1 MKLRI
6 ILSSIFHVTSQII
19 FVLMLAY
26 GAQAQKKYEF
36 SYRHIGDEF
45 GLSQN
50 TVTNIVQ
57 DSLGYLW
64 MATNDGLNRYNGLSI
79 EVFKYERDDSTSLSN
94 GWINTLLYDK
104 SGRLW
109 AGTNRGLNIFN
120 SEEQNFIHVPTD
132 TSKRETL
139 NGVPHE
145 HIFSLSQDSKGRIW
159 VATWSSLV
167 YTYDGITFHKP
178 KFASKSNY
186 PIDYINKVVEGKDG
200 TLWIGLFD
208 SGLLKYD
215 EKKDTLIHYA
225 SIRVEGRYDFPKDI
239 LSITEDPVSGDIW
252 LGTRQ
257 SGLFRFDPKTEN
269 AYSYASVT
277 TEGAAF
283 GANIHSQMHYK
294 GRFWVGNS
302 LGFFEYNREKDTFT
316 EELGFTEDKT
326 YYRVFSMYLDRSE
339 NLWIGTELNGSLVI
353 DLKPKKFKSIG
364 NHLLPSP
371 IIWSIYE
378 DIENQLWVVTETG
391 LAVLNKDFTKSTFV
405 LDKINE
411 PIRAVG
417 DFIISVT
424 GKDDTIWIG
433 TTFSGVYEI
442 NRKTKVYTKV
452 KDKEIAK
459 SKYINVIEYNK
470 HYDLLFVG
478 SVSGMGVYNLNTKEL
493 DWFKHDKRSEKGI
506 PVNTIW
512 DFYFANDSTVWITH
526 DEGIS
531 RYDVATKSF
540 YNFKIFP
547 EEKAINPSQT
557 TNMMTEDKNG
567 NLWVG
572 TENGLVYYNR
582 FIDSTLYV
590 YTMKDGLSNDYI
602 YGIARDS
609 LNSIWVSTNRGISQL
624 IDDSTMAHG
633 KRIRN
638 YSQFD
643 GLSSS
648 EFNFNAFT
656 ISKNGQFFFGGIN
669 GVNYFN
675 PNDIENNKHKPS
687 QQISELR
694 INTGST
700 DYSFHLKPNDEI
712 EFDYGSHVYEILMNA
727 LEFTSPEENVYR
739 FRLVGFDTH
748 WREKTGKN
756 SVIYTNLNPGDYQF
770 EFIASNNDKVFSDKI
785 SNFKLRIIPPFYK
798 TAQFYIFIV
807 VFTCLIIYWGIS
819 YREKKL
825 VQQNEFLE
833 REVKNR
839 TRELEKNEFIF
850 RQISDNAA
858 DLISMLDPNGM
869 IFYSSPSHETLLG
882 YTPNEVINKNA
893 FDFIHPD
900 DSPRIREELKKL
912 SEVGLLTLSEYRMK
926 HKNGTWRTYN
936 TAGSLIRYDDEND
949 YRFVMISHDITRQK
963 RIENY
968 LIESKNDALKA
979 NQAKSAFL
987 AGISHELRTPLNA
1000 ILGFSQILSKETNL
1014 TPRQVSYIET
1024 MLKSGNHLLD
1034 MINEVLDIS
1043 RIEAGKMPIN
1053 FDNFSLTQLLSDID
1067 NLFRLDVQAKGLE
1080 LLIETQPDLPDFCF
1094 SDAGKI
1100 RQVVINLVGNASK
1113 FTTSGFVKVRA
1124 CYQRDISN
1132 VSEEYSWS
1140 AIEANLTESY
1150 GKQAT
1155 KGLLCI
1161 SVEDSGRGISE
1172 DKLKEI
1178 FEPFQQ
1184 ANSKINYSE
1193 GTGLGLAIS
1202 SRLIKLLN
1210 GSIDLKSELGKGSIF
1225 NLKIPV
1231 YEVETP
1237 AMIVNEPLN
1246 KLRKIKDNRN
1256 PKILI
1261 VDDIEY
1267 NHTLLK
1273 ELLGPIGFICSTV
1286 YNGKEAIEMTE
1297 LFKPDLILM
1306 DLRMPVMDGVES
1318 TKIIRLKHKTDVKIL
1333 AISASGFDN
1342 NSKDPKKSGFDD
1354 FLLKPF
1360 KETILYQKLAE
1371 LLNIEYEFLEY
1382 DQFNRID
1389 TKQNE
1394 SLKIVEEIES
1404 MGNFGIELLEEIDV
1418 ADWDALSNR
1427 IQHMEE
1433 YPLIHS
1439 KIKEALTNKD
1449 FMALLTLSEMWE
1461 NSKES

>member
-6 ILSSIFHVTSQII
+6 ILSFVIRVTSQII

-50 TVTNIVQ
+50 TVTKIVQ
-57 DSLGYLW
+57 DTLGYLW

-79 EVFKYERDDSTSLSN
+79 DVFKYERDDSTSLSN

-120 SEEQNFIHVPTD
+120 SETQNFYHVPID
-132 TSKRETL
+132 TSRSNTL
-139 NGVPHE
+139 KGIPHQ
-145 HIFSLSQDSKGRIW
+145 HIFDLSQDSKGRIW
-159 VATWSSLV
+159 IATWSSLV
-167 YTYDGITFHKP
+167 YTYDGVTFYKP
-178 KFASKSNY
+178 SFASKSNY

-200 TLWIGLFD
+200 TIWIGLFD

-215 EKKDTLIHYA
+215 EKNDTLIHYK

-239 LSITEDPVSGDIW
+239 LSISEDPVSGDIW

-257 SGLFRFDPKTEN
+257 SGLFRFDPKTEE
-269 AYSYASVT
+269 AYSYGSVNS
-277 TEGAAF
+277 EGAAF
-283 GANIHSQMHYK
+283 GSNIRSQLHYK

-302 LGFFEYNREKDTFT
+302 LGFFEYNREKDTFN
-316 EELGFTEDKT
+316 EELGFNKDKT
-326 YYRVFSMYLDRSE
+326 YYRVYSLFLDRSE

-371 IIWSIYE
+371 IIWSMYE
-378 DIENQLWVVTETG
+378 DIEGQLWIVTENG
-391 LAVLNKDFTKSTFV
+391 LAVINKDFTKSSFV
-405 LDKINE
+405 LAGINE
-411 PIRAVG
+411 PIRAIG
-417 DFIISVT
+417 DFMISVT
-424 GKDDTIWIG
+424 GKDDTIWVG
-433 TTFSGVYEI
+433 TTFSGIYEI
-442 NRKTKVYTKV
+442 DRLTKEYKKV
-452 KDKEIAK
+452 KSNEITK
-459 SKYINVIEYNK
+459 SQYINVLEYNSY
-470 HYDLLFVG
+470 YDLLFVG
-478 SVSGMGVYNLNTKEL
+478 SVNGMGVYNPISKEL
-493 DWFKHDKRSEKGI
+493 DWFRQDKTNEHSL

-512 DFYFANDSTVWITH
+512 DFYFAKDNSVWITH

-531 RYDVATKSF
+531 RYDVATKL
-540 YNFKIFP
+540 FKTFRIFP

-557 TNMMTEDKNG
+557 TNMMTEDKDG

-582 FIDSTLYV
+582 FIDSTIYV
-590 YTMKDGLSNDYI
+590 YSMKDGLSNDYV
-602 YGIARDS
+602 YGIASDS
-609 LNSIWVSTNRGISQL
+609 LNSIWISTNRGISQL
-624 IDDSTMAHG
+624 IDDSAMAHG

-656 ISKNGQFFFGGIN
+656 ISKNGLFFFGGIN

-675 PNDIENNKHKPS
+675 PNDIENNKHKPQ

-694 INTGST
+694 INTGNK

-712 EFDYGSHVYEILMNA
+712 EFDYGSHVYEIRMNA

-739 FRLVGFDTH
+739 FRLVGFDAQ

-756 SVIYTNLNPGDYQF
+756 SVIYTNLNPGDYLFQF
-770 EFIASNNDKVFSDKI
+770 NASNNDKVFSDKI
-785 SNFKLRIIPPFYK
+785 STFNLRIIPPFYK
-798 TAQFYIFIV
+798 TAQFYIFVV
-807 VFTCLIIYWGIS
+807 VFTALIIYWGIS

-825 VQQNEFLE
+825 IHQNEFLE
-833 REVKNR
+833 KEVKNR

-858 DLISMLDPNGM
+858 DLISMIDPLGNL
-869 IFYSSPSHETLLG
+869 IYCSPSHETLLG
-882 YTPNEVINKNA
+882 YKNEEIINKNA
-893 FDFIHPD
+893 FDFLHPD
-900 DSPRIREELKKL
+900 DIPRIQEELQKL
-912 SEVGLLTLSEYRMK
+912 SEVGIMTLSEYRMM

-936 TAGSLIRYDDEND
+936 TAGSVIRYDDEND
-949 YRFVMISHDITRQK
+949 LRFVMISHDITRQK

-1043 RIEAGKMPIN
+1043 RIEAGKMPVN
-1053 FDNFSLTQLLSDID
+1053 FDNFSLTQLLADID

-1080 LLIETQPDLPDFCF
+1080 LIIETQADLPDFCF

-1100 RQVVINLVGNASK
+1100 RQVVINMVGNASK
-1113 FTTSGFVKVRA
+1113 FTTSGFVKIRA
-1124 CYQRDISN
+1124 CYQRDLSELSN
-1132 VSEEYSWS
+1132 AYNWTP
-1140 AIEANLTESY
+1140 IEAHLSESY
-1150 GKQAT
+1150 GKQAS

-1172 DKLKEI
+1172 DKLNEI

-1202 SRLIKLLN
+1202 SRLIKLLG
-1210 GSIDLKSELGKGSIF
+1210 GSIDLKSELGKGSTF

-1237 AMIVNEPLN
+1237 AMIVNEPIN

-1273 ELLGPIGFICSTV
+1273 ELLDPIGFICSTV

-1297 LFKPDLILM
+1297 LFNPDLILM

-1318 TKIIRLKHKTDVKIL
+1318 TKMIRLNHKKAVKIL

-1360 KETILYQKLAE
+1360 KETILYQKLAD
-1371 LLNIEYEFLEY
+1371 LLNIEYEF
-1382 DQFNRID
+1382 ID
-1389 TKQNE
+1389 YEQLNQNVTIQNE
-1394 SLKIVEEIES
+1394 SLKIVQEIES
-1404 MGNFGIELLEEIDV
+1404 MGEIGKELLEEIDV
-1418 ADWDALSNR
+1418 ADWDALSTR
-1427 IQHMEE
+1427 VQRMGD
-1433 YPLIHS
+1433 YPTILS
-1439 KIKEALTNKD
+1439 KIEDALKNKD
-1449 FMALLTLSEMWE
+1449 FMALLTLSEIWE
-1461 NSKES
+1461 SSKEA